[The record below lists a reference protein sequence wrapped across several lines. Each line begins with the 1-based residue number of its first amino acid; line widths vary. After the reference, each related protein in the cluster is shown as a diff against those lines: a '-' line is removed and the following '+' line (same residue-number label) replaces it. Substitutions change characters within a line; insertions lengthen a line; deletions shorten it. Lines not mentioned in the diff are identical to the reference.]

1 MLVSNARII
10 ESAFE
15 IGSCAHAAL
24 TAQQGDQ
31 ELAFPPGDGER
42 TSMNREFVGI
52 WPQDQSAIA
61 DGFSFEGAGAAQ
73 EGAATGDELVERK
86 GLHEIVVCAG
96 FKRRDP
102 IGNGRA
108 GRDHQDSGRYS
119 GASQL
124 LKKFQAI
131 AVRQCS
137 IENNKVRL
145 RINSQ
150 VVGGFQIPTP
160 IEAQARRRQRLH
172 CGGGEAVIVFDEQ
185 YNHAKQPIL

>member
-1 MLVSNARII
+1 
-10 ESAFE
+10 
-15 IGSCAHAAL
+15 
-24 TAQQGDQ
+24 
-31 ELAFPPGDGER
+31 
-42 TSMNREFVGI
+42 MNREFVSI

-61 DGFSFEGAGAAQ
+61 DGFGFEGAGAAQ
-73 EGAATGDELVERK
+73 EGAAPGDELVERK
-86 GLHEIVVCAG
+86 GFYEIVIRAG

-102 IGNGRA
+102 IGTGRA

-119 GASQL
+119 SASQL

-172 CGGGEAVIVFDEQ
+172 CGSGEAAIFFDEQ
-185 YNHAKQPIL
+185 YNHVKQPIR